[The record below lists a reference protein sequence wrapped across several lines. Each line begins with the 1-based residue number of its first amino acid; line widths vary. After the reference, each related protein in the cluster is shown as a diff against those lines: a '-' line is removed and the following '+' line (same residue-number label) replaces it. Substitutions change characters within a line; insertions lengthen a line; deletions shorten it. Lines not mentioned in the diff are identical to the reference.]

1 MKNRGIAPKPAPRT
15 GLRTSGIGDLK
26 SPRVD
31 GAHVPSKAIPA
42 NAENVIVG
50 MQQAAVNGEDAGA
63 QSGTTPHPPGSQRRN
78 LPAVVQGLI
87 PPSGY
92 KVP

>member
-1 MKNRGIAPKPAPRT
+1 MKSRGIAPKPAPRS

-31 GAHVPSKAIPA
+31 GAHVPQKAIPA
-42 NAENVIVG
+42 NAESVIVG
-50 MQQAAVNGEDAGA
+50 MQQAAQTGEDG
-63 QSGTTPHPPGSQRRN
+63 GTTPHPPGSQRRN
-78 LPAVVQGLI
+78 LPDAVKGLI
-87 PPSGY
+87 APSIY